1 MTDHNKQAENQAAS
15 VAQLVHLMACLRDPV
30 HGCAWDRKQ
39 TLSSLTRHTLEE
51 VYEVMDAVEQGD
63 PGKICDELG
72 DLLFQVIFYAR
83 IAEESGQFDLGAVA
97 NAIVNKLLH
106 RHPHIF
112 PDGSL
117 SSFGQ
122 PSPLTAEEVERNWEL
137 IKNAE
142 REASARSSEPVSVL
156 DDVARTLPAIERA
169 GKLQKRAAS
178 VGFDWQEASAV
189 LRCLQE
195 EISELQEA
203 IANNDDKAQA
213 HEMGDVLFTCVNLAR
228 HLKTDPESAL
238 RSANQRFERRFRQVE
253 SSARQSGSTVADS
266 NAATLEQYW
275 QAAKESENQNDH

>member
-1 MTDHNKQAENQAAS
+1 MTDRNENPDNQAAS

-39 TLSSLTRHTLEE
+39 TLTSLTRHTLEE

-63 PGKICDELG
+63 PDKICDELG
-72 DLLFQVIFYAR
+72 DLLFQVVFYAR

-97 NAIVNKLLH
+97 NAILNKLLH

-117 SSFGQ
+117 ASFGQ
-122 PSPLTAEEVERNWEL
+122 PSPLTADEVERNWEL

-142 REASARSSEPVSVL
+142 REASASGSEPVSVL

-178 VGFDWQEASAV
+178 VGFDWKETSQV
-189 LRCLQE
+189 LTCLQD
-195 EISELQEA
+195 EIAELQEA
-203 IANNDDKAQA
+203 IASKDIQA
-213 HEMGDVLFTCVNLAR
+213 REHEIGDVLFTCVNLAR
-228 HLKTDPESAL
+228 HLQTDPESAL
-238 RSANQRFERRFRQVE
+238 RSANQRFERRFRHVE
-253 SSARQSGSTVADS
+253 SSARQAGSSVADTS
-266 NAATLEQYW
+266 ASTLDQYW
-275 QAAKESENQNDH
+275 QAAKESENYNNH

>member
-1 MTDHNKQAENQAAS
+1 MIEHDNRAENQAAA
-15 VAQLVHLMACLRDPV
+15 VTKLVHLMACLRDPV

-63 PGKICDELG
+63 PDKICDELG

-83 IAEESGQFDLGAVA
+83 IAEEAGQFDLDAVA
-97 NAIVNKLLH
+97 SAIVNKLLH

-122 PSPLTAEEVERNWEL
+122 PSPLSAEDVERNWEL

-142 REASARSSEPVSVL
+142 REAAANSNVPVSVL

-169 GKLQKRAAS
+169 GKLQKRASS
-178 VGFDWQEASAV
+178 VGFDWHETRQV
-189 LRCLQE
+189 LSCLQA
-195 EISELQEA
+195 EIAELQAA
-203 IANNDDKAQA
+203 IADGDDKAQE

-253 SSARQSGSTVADS
+253 DSARQSGTAMADS
-266 NAATLEQYW
+266 SAATLDQYW
-275 QAAKESENQNDH
+275 QAAKESENQDNH